1 MVKNIYFIEIPY
13 SNFQKTKG
21 RPILIFKE
29 LENDFLFL
37 PLTSNLSRNGI
48 ILKNLDLSKGNL
60 KKDSVVIV
68 PKISA
73 IDKNLIKNSRYIATV
88 KNEKFLEI
96 LDIVCFELNCKK
108 LKEK

>member
-48 ILKNLDLSKGNL
+48 ILKNRDLSKGNL

-73 IDKNLIKNSRYIATV
+73 IDKNLIKNPDILQQLKM
-88 KNEKFLEI
+88 KNF
-96 LDIVCFELNCKK
+96 
-108 LKEK
+108 